1 MVKRSLAVVILFLL
15 LGGMAQGQSGPN
27 TVTDIQIEGNE
38 YIATEDILNAIEIEI
53 GDEVDGEILRENM
66 ERIYELGWFYDIFVD
81 YEPYEGGLRLIFQ
94 VMENF
99 EIKGIEFEGVSVYTD
114 EEIKEEMRLELDYV
128 LNTRRLNEDLRR
140 IEQRFQDDGYILARI
155 TDVHLSEEEQV
166 LYVTINEGYLN
177 EVRVEGNEKT
187 RDYVIEREIVLE
199 EGEVFTA
206 HKAQKTLQN
215 IYNLDFFSEN
225 ISSNLEPVDPEKNI
239 FDFVIELE
247 EVDTGNLGAGG
258 GYNTRDGFYGFIDV
272 QERNLFGRG
281 QEVGIRAEIGRN
293 RTYEIYFSEPKLM
306 DTPYSISVN
315 LRRRVEHDSQDV
327 TIDGEEVELDYREIR
342 QGGSVTLGQQL
353 TEILRL
359 SGTARIDHSKITYED
374 DVLYPKTTQLRALS
388 FTARRDTTD
397 IPFSRRLSPTE
408 GGIEIGTIEF
418 AGYLLGGDFDF
429 TKITGELR
437 RFYPGY
443 ELDHNWALRLKA
455 GTMFGPDLPNIPRNE
470 KLMVG
475 GSETLRGYD
484 FRYFEG
490 HRMILFNAEYRFPIY
505 GIFEGAGFIDT
516 GYAWGEDQSLKL
528 ADMGLGIGAGV
539 RLDTPLGKLRLDIG
553 YRPDIGKFKPHFSI
567 GQTF

>member
-1 MVKRSLAVVILFLL
+1 MVKRSLALVVIVLL
-15 LGGMAQGQSGPN
+15 LGGIAQAQAGPN

-38 YIATEDILNAIEIEI
+38 FIPAEDILEVIEIEI
-53 GDEVDGEILRENM
+53 GDEVDGSILRDNM
-66 ERIYELGWFYDIFVD
+66 ERIYEMGWFYDIYVD

-99 EIKGIEFEGVSVYTD
+99 EIKGIKFDGVSVYTD
-114 EEIKEEMRLELDYV
+114 EEIKDELKLELNYV
-128 LNTRRLNEDLRR
+128 LNTKQLNEDLRR
-140 IEQRFQDDGYILARI
+140 LEQKFQEDGYILARI
-155 TDVHLSEEEQV
+155 TDVQLSEEEQV
-166 LYVTINEGYLN
+166 LFVSINQGYLN
-177 EVRVEGNEKT
+177 EIRVEGNEKT
-187 RDYVIEREIVLE
+187 RDYVIEREFVIE
-199 EGEVFTA
+199 EGEVFNA
-206 HKAQKTLQN
+206 QKAQQTLQN
-215 IYNLDFFSEN
+215 IYNLGFFSEN
-225 ISSNLEPVDPEKNI
+225 ISSSLDPVDPEENL
-239 FDFVIELE
+239 FDLVIELE

-272 QERNLFGRG
+272 QERNLLGRG

-306 DTPYSISVN
+306 ETPYSISVN
-315 LRRRVEHDSQDV
+315 LRRRVEHDTQEMTVD
-327 TIDGEEVELDYREIR
+327 DEEVELGIREIR
-342 QGGSVTLGQQL
+342 QGGSLTLGRQF

-359 SGTARIDHSKITYED
+359 SGTVRIDHSKITYED
-374 DVLYPKTTQLRALS
+374 DILDPKTTQLRALS

-397 IPFSRRLSPTE
+397 VPFSRRLSPTE

-429 TKITGELR
+429 TKVTGEVR

-443 ELDHNWALRLKA
+443 EPDHNWALRLKA
-455 GTMFGPDLPNIPRNE
+455 GTMFGPDLSNIPRNE

-516 GYAWGEDQSLKL
+516 GYAWSEEQNFKL
-528 ADMGLGIGAGV
+528 NDMGLGIGAGV

>member
-1 MVKRSLAVVILFLL
+1 LVKRSLAVVILFLL